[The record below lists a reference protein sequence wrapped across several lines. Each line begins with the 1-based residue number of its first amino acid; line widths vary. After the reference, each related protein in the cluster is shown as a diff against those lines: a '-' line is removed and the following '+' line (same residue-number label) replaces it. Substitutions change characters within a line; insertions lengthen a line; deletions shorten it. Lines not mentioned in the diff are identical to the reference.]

1 MHRLA
6 LLRIVLKR
14 SGVNKII
21 VGFLAVYLVCAVIV
35 LAVEP
40 SITNYGDAL
49 WFLWAVSLTIGLGD
63 VTASTFVGRMAAV
76 VCSLYALVAVA
87 IFTGVTVDYYN
98 EARQSQFNESLAAF
112 LDKLEHLDEL
122 SQDELRALSERV
134 RERRR

>member
-1 MHRLA
+1 MHRLTV
-6 LLRIVLKR
+6 LRIVLKR

-21 VGFLAVYLVCAVIV
+21 VGFLAVYLVCAAVV
-35 LAVEP
+35 LVVEP

-63 VTASTFVGRMAAV
+63 VTAFTFVGRMAAV
-76 VCSLYALVAVA
+76 VCSLYALVTVA

-98 EARQSQFNESLAAF
+98 EARQSQFNESLTAF

-134 RERRR
+134 REIRR